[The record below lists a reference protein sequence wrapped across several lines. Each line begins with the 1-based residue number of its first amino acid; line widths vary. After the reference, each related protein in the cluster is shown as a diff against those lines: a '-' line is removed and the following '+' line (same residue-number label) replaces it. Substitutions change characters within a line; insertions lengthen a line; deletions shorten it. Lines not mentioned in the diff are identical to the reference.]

1 MVIRIDEKNIF
12 IINLIVVLTLK
23 LKNMF
28 LISFTNKYQIVD
40 IKI

>member
-1 MVIRIDEKNIF
+1 MVISIDEKNIF
-12 IINLIVVLTLK
+12 IINLIVVLIFK

-40 IKI
+40 LEI

>member
-1 MVIRIDEKNIF
+1 MVISIDEKNIF
-12 IINLIVVLTLK
+12 IINLIVVLIFN

-40 IKI
+40 LEI